1 MSSVVYKKRK
11 NTDAVKWD
19 GLKKKFGQDDL
30 IPLWVADMDFEAP
43 DCVKEALIEYVD
55 YGIYGYYQPPK
66 GYKEAFIRWEETYH
80 HYQVK

>member
-30 IPLWVADMDFEAP
+30 IPLWVA
-43 DCVKEALIEYVD
+43 LL
-55 YGIYGYYQPPK
+55 
-66 GYKEAFIRWEETYH
+66 
-80 HYQVK
+80 